1 MLQDDLP
8 HAGVDEI
15 TEMLAIHLG
24 CRPTDL
30 VQKVIIGLEHAQVA
44 IEICHT
50 EIRLFFPDIGLDSRC
65 LH

>member
-1 MLQDDLP
+1 LLQDDLP

-24 CRPTDL
+24 ADRPIFAGKSSLASSTP
-30 VQKVIIGLEHAQVA
+30 VA

>member
-15 TEMLAIHLG
+15 TGNAGHTP
-24 CRPTDL
+24 RVPTDRS

-50 EIRLFFPDIGLDSRC
+50 EIRLFFPDIGWTSRC